1 MPVTCDSP
9 ARHTDQVNAMKNFLP
24 QAAMAAMSIL
34 LAISLLAT
42 SAPAQQPDP
51 RIGRDPSKPSDIRM
65 PNGKLQQDEILK
77 ADHEKS
83 VKDAAQ
89 LIELSENLKK
99 ELEKDDSHVLSISS
113 LKKTEE
119 IEKLAKRIRSRLK
132 RF

>member
-1 MPVTCDSP
+1 
-9 ARHTDQVNAMKNFLP
+9 MKNLLP
-24 QAAMAAMSIL
+24 WAAIAVVSIL
-34 LAISLLAT
+34 LAA
-42 SAPAQQPDP
+42 SAPAQQPDL
-51 RIGRDPSKPSDIRM
+51 RDPSKPAEIRL

-119 IEKLAKRIRSRLK
+119 IEKIAKRIRARLK
-132 RF
+132 H

>member
-1 MPVTCDSP
+1 MRNVPPLAAMIVTSLLLAAWSP
-9 ARHTDQVNAMKNFLP
+9 ARQL
-24 QAAMAAMSIL
+24 
-34 LAISLLAT
+34 
-42 SAPAQQPDP
+42 DP
-51 RIGRDPSKPSDIRM
+51 RVPRDPSKPVEPVRL

-89 LIELSENLKK
+89 LIELSESLKK

-119 IEKLAKRIRSRLK
+119 IEKIAKRIRARLK
-132 RF
+132 H

>member
-1 MPVTCDSP
+1 
-9 ARHTDQVNAMKNFLP
+9 MKNFLP
-24 QAAMAAMSIL
+24 RAAIALVSIVLASAVSASGQVDTRMAD
-34 LAISLLAT
+34 
-42 SAPAQQPDP
+42 APP
-51 RIGRDPSKPSDIRM
+51 KPIDVRL

-89 LIELSENLKK
+89 LIELSESLKK

-119 IEKLAKRIRSRLK
+119 IEKIAKRIRVRLK
-132 RF
+132 H

>member
-1 MPVTCDSP
+1 MKRLVLP
-9 ARHTDQVNAMKNFLP
+9 AA
-24 QAAMAAMSIL
+24 IL
-34 LAISLLAT
+34 IPLALF
-42 SAPAQQPDP
+42 PQQPADRP
-51 RIGRDPSKPSDIRM
+51 HEPQKPSEIRL

-119 IEKLAKRIRSRLK
+119 IEKIAKRIRARLK
-132 RF
+132 H

>member
-1 MPVTCDSP
+1 
-9 ARHTDQVNAMKNFLP
+9 MKNFLP
-24 QAAMAAMSIL
+24 RAAIALVSIVLASAVSATGQAD
-34 LAISLLAT
+34 T
-42 SAPAQQPDP
+42 
-51 RIGRDPSKPSDIRM
+51 RIADAPSKPIDVRL

-89 LIELSENLKK
+89 LIELSESLKK

-119 IEKLAKRIRSRLK
+119 IEKIAKRIRSRLK

>member
-1 MPVTCDSP
+1 MRVPRVIPTGQCHEKP
-9 ARHTDQVNAMKNFLP
+9 P
-24 QAAMAAMSIL
+24 
-34 LAISLLAT
+34 
-42 SAPAQQPDP
+42 SA
-51 RIGRDPSKPSDIRM
+51 GRDCGRTIFADNVSVGSCAFQPAAGSPDWPRPSKSAEVRL

-119 IEKLAKRIRSRLK
+119 IEKIAKRIRARLK
-132 RF
+132 H